1 MLIFASKILGMKKII
16 LLFIVVVC
24 FVQCKTS
31 EGISV
36 SQAEKNSTQKDAVKI
51 IKTQPKLVVGIVVD
65 QMRYDYLTRFWDRF
79 GNGGFKRLVN
89 KGYHFK
95 NNHYNYVPT
104 YTAPGHASI
113 YTGTTPKNHGII
125 SNDWYNKFEKQQVY
139 CTEDASVNPIGTS
152 SSAGQMSPHRM
163 KTTSFTDELRL
174 TSQFKGKVIGVAIKD
189 RSAILPAGHTAN
201 AAYWFHGKDEGRF
214 VSSSHYMESLPQWVQ
229 DFNNSDKIK
238 SYLKTWNSLYPIGT
252 YLESGSDQ
260 NDFEQG
266 FKGKTTTTFPYD
278 LADLSEENRGFDI
291 IKYTPYG
298 NNLTTDFAIETLKNE
313 QMGQDEITDVLALS
327 YSCTDYVGHNFGVN
341 SKELEDTYLRLDQD
355 LERLLNELDA
365 SIGEGEYT
373 VFLTSDHG
381 AVYVPAYLKSKKI
394 PAGYFNTD
402 ELKNNLNEFL
412 GEEYGV
418 IDLIE
423 SLYNNQLFLNYD
435 RLKEE
440 NINRDDLAE
449 ELKEFLLRQAHI
461 NKVFTRKMLENGT
474 YTKGVP
480 ALVQNGF
487 NQKRSGDV
495 VYVFDPAHI
504 ISYYT
509 KGTTHGSA
517 MSYDTHSPLIF
528 FGKGIKNGQTTERT
542 EITDIAPTISALLGI
557 AFPNGN
563 TGNVLFKML
572 DED

>member
-1 MLIFASKILGMKKII
+1 MKKII
-16 LLFIVVVC
+16 VLFLVVAS

-31 EGISV
+31 EEILV
-36 SQAEKNSTQKDAVKI
+36 SQTEKKSNQKDSVKI

-65 QMRYDYLTRFWDRF
+65 QMRYDYLTRFWGRF

-125 SNDWYNKFEKQQVY
+125 SNDWYNKFEKHQVY
-139 CTEDASVNPIGTS
+139 CTEDESVSPVGTS
-152 SSAGQMSPHRM
+152 SAAGKMSPHRM

-174 TSQFKGKVIGVAIKD
+174 HSQFKGKVIGVAIKD
-189 RSAILPAGHTAN
+189 RSSILPAGHTAN

-238 SYLKTWNSLYPIGT
+238 SYLKTWNSLYPIET
-252 YLESGSDQ
+252 YTESGGDQ

-266 FKGKTTTTFPYD
+266 FKGKAITTFPYD
-278 LADLSEENRGFDI
+278 LANLSEENGGLDI
-291 IKYTPYG
+291 IKYTPFG
-298 NNLTTDFAIETLKNE
+298 NSLTTDFALETLKNE

-355 LERLLNELDA
+355 LERLLSELDA
-365 SIGEGEYT
+365 SVGEGEYT
-373 VFLTSDHG
+373 IFLTSDHG

-394 PAGYFNTD
+394 PAGYFNAD

-418 IDLIE
+418 VDLIE
-423 SLYNNQLFLNYD
+423 NMYNNQLFLNYD

-440 NINRDDLAE
+440 NINRNDLAE
-449 ELKEFLLRQAHI
+449 ELKEFLLKQAHI
-461 NKVFTRKMLENGT
+461 DKAFTRKMLENGT
-474 YTKGVP
+474 YTNGVP

-495 VYVFDPAHI
+495 VYVFDPSYI

-557 AFPNGN
+557 AFPNGS